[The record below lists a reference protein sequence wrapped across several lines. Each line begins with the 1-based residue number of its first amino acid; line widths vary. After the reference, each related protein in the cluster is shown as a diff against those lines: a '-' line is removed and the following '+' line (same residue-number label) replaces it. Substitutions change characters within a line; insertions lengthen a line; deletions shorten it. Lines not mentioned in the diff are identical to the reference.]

1 MRLPRIGRDE
11 LGLIALLAVFRAVEL
26 ARSSEVRRR
35 SAHLIT
41 HGFHA
46 VSRARRR
53 AIDAQLRATFG
64 VRYSDAERE
73 RIIERT
79 SLTFWDDALLLCRL
93 PLPGE
98 LRAARLEGFE
108 RIRAALD
115 RGRGAILL
123 ENAYFGY
130 RNAQKRII
138 HAQGWTAHQTHDGEH
153 IGGFGSWNETTIA
166 SRLIRPF
173 FEDRER
179 QFCASVIY
187 LSGTDSLAFTRQIAD
202 RLRANEL
209 VFIAGDGRV
218 GQKRV
223 EVRFLDRRLLFA
235 TGAIS
240 LTRLTGAPVLPVFCI
255 REPEGMLRSI
265 VEPAL
270 QVDDGGRGVQAAMAE
285 FARLLD
291 SHVRRHPGQYHGWHK
306 LDLYHQRPA
315 SSRSGL
321 PPSAGSA

>member
-1 MRLPRIGRDE
+1 MRLPRIGGDE
-11 LGLIALLAVFRAVEL
+11 LCLFALLAVFRAVEL
-26 ARSSEVRRR
+26 ARSSEVRRL
-35 SAHLIT
+35 SARLIT
-41 HGFHA
+41 DAFHA
-46 VSRARRR
+46 ASRARRR
-53 AIDAQLRATFG
+53 AIDSQLRATFG
-64 VRYSDAERE
+64 ARYSDAERE
-73 RIIERT
+73 RIIKET
-79 SLTFWDDALLLCRL
+79 SRTFWDDALLLCRL

-98 LRAARLEGFE
+98 LRAARFEGGE
-108 RIRAALD
+108 RIRAALG

-138 HAQGWTAHQTHDGEH
+138 HAQGWTAHQTHDREH
-153 IGGFGSWNETTIA
+153 IGGFGSWSETSIA
-166 SRLIRPF
+166 SRVIRPF

-179 QFCASVIY
+179 QFCASIVY
-187 LSGTDSLAFTRQIAD
+187 LSGTDSLAFTRRLAD

-240 LTRLTGAPVLPVFCI
+240 LARLTAASVLPVFCI

-265 VEPAL
+265 VEPPL
-270 QVDDGGRGVQAAMAE
+270 QVDDGGQAAMAE

-291 SHVRRHPGQYHGWHK
+291 SYVRLHPGQFHGWHK
-306 LDLYHQRPA
+306 LDRYRRPPTPA
-315 SSRSGL
+315 IARSS
-321 PPSAGSA
+321 